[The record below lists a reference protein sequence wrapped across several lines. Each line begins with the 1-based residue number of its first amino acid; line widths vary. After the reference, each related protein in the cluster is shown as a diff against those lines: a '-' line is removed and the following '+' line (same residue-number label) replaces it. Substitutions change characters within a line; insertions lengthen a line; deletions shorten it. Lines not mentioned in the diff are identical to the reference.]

1 MTTPLSIAQEIQ
13 KLAPSAIIE
22 LFQIDLTTL
31 GGDVY
36 YFHAGTNELKANI
49 TWNTQVYT
57 RFPVEAEGFN
67 YNINGQL
74 PRPILRVSNIFG
86 SITSL
91 LLVYGD
97 LLGAKVTR
105 KRTLLKF
112 LDAVNFTGGV
122 NPTADSTAE
131 FENDIYFIDRKS
143 NENKNFVEFE
153 LSSSV
158 DVQGVK
164 LPLRQIVQNVCTWKY
179 RSSECSYVGT
189 NYFDVNDVSVATLG
203 LDVCGKRLSS
213 CKARFGSTSQLP
225 FGGFPS
231 SGLIG

>member
-1 MTTPLSIAQEIQ
+1 VTTPLSITQEIQ

-22 LFQIDLTTL
+22 LFKIDLTSL
-31 GGDVY
+31 GGDIY

-49 TWNTQVYT
+49 TWNSQVYT

-86 SITSL
+86 SITSI
-91 LLVYGD
+91 LLVYND
-97 LLGAKVTR
+97 MLGAKVTR
-105 KRTLLKF
+105 IRTLLKF

-122 NPTADSTAE
+122 NPTADPTAE
-131 FENDIYFIDRKS
+131 LENDVYYIDRKA

-153 LSSSV
+153 LSSSI

-164 LPLRQIVQNVCTWKY
+164 LPLRQIIQNVCTWKY
-179 RSSECSYVGT
+179 RSAECSYSGS
-189 NYFDVNDVSVATLG
+189 NYFDVNDVSVVSSG
-203 LDVCGKRLSS
+203 DDVCGKRLSS
-213 CKARFGSTSQLP
+213 CKARFGSTSPLP

-231 SGLIG
+231 AGLIG